1 MAFQDIPPIKKPQ
14 EYIETAFNRA
24 AKNANALR
32 SHIRGEKLVKS
43 KRLEEV
49 RLTTIKDVLLKHLN
63 KIITTFPS
71 IDSMQEFYKQLVK
84 NDLDYALLKKSLGGV
99 NWAKSKVIT
108 FCNKYLSSIR
118 KCRDVGKISQYGKE
132 YYGRIASVI
141 KQIKKELAY
150 LEEARKVMRNFP
162 SIKEIF
168 TACIAGFPNVGKSTL
183 LSKLSTAKPEI
194 KEYSFTTKS
203 LNLGYFVEDKKKV
216 QLIDTPGT
224 LNRFEKMNAIEQR
237 AYLAM
242 KHCADLIIY
251 IFDLTEPY
259 PIQEQKKLL
268 TNLKKLD
275 KPIVVYLSKT
285 DILDK
290 KIIEKFKIKEKILDI
305 KKLKSFLIKKV

>member
-1 MAFQDIPPIKKPQ
+1 MAFQDIPPIQKPQ
-14 EYIETAFNRA
+14 EYIETAFGRA

-32 SHIRGEKLVKS
+32 SHIRGEKLIKS

-63 KIITTFPS
+63 KILTSFPS
-71 IDSMQEFYKQLVK
+71 IDGMNEFYKQLVK
-84 NDLDYALLKKSLGGV
+84 NDLDYPLLKKSLGGV

-118 KCRDVGKISQYGKE
+118 KCRDAGKISQYGKE

-150 LEEARKVMRNFP
+150 IEEARKVMRNFP
-162 SIKEIF
+162 SIKEMF
-168 TACIAGFPNVGKSTL
+168 TVCIAGFPNVGKSTL

-203 LNLGYFVEDKKKV
+203 LNLGYLVEDKKKI

-290 KIIEKFKIKEKILDI
+290 KIIEKFKIKEKVLDI
-305 KKLKSFLIKKV
+305 KKLKSFLIRKI